1 MQQIQKR
8 SKPRW
13 GLLLFNKV
21 YVLCANRISPI
32 MPCLLANQTELQCG
46 LQPEVQLLEH

>member
-21 YVLCANRISPI
+21 YVLCASNGEIWSNYSFTI
-32 MPCLLANQTELQCG
+32 T
-46 LQPEVQLLEH
+46 

>member
-8 SKPRW
+8 SKPQRDCSF
-13 GLLLFNKV
+13 FNKV

-32 MPCLLANQTELQCG
+32 MPYLPANQTELQCG